1 MPISNPSRI
10 FRQANGADTHLP
22 WRRMIPEITPHA
34 DSPTLPDVGQG
45 DVLSWALAA
54 IAHGWHR
61 RLSAAGLAAHFSRFA
76 LLAYGLR
83 SATQTADSDMKQPVP
98 ARGAVKLPRWSIQP
112 DLLLHVF
119 FACRACVAKTLHA
132 KTPFSS
138 DSDAC

>member
-1 MPISNPSRI
+1 
-10 FRQANGADTHLP
+10 
-22 WRRMIPEITPHA
+22 MIPEITPHA

-54 IAHGWHR
+54 IAHGWQR

-98 ARGAVKLPRWSIQP
+98 ALQAVKPTGWLVQP
-112 DLLLHVF
+112 YIPLHVLPLRRT
-119 FACRACVAKTLHA
+119 CEAKSLHA